1 MRKKHQRSSKRVR
14 PAAFSKANRRSKSDS
29 NARRRTEK
37 ALLDANQR
45 LRSVLI
51 ANEVGTWTWDIP
63 NDVLIA
69 DENLARLFGVSRKDA
84 AGAPIQKYFEAIH
97 PGDRDRVRAA
107 VEKVLQGPDERYAVD
122 YRVVRNGGAISW
134 VTARGKVERDETGKA
149 KYFPGVVLDITERKN
164 SEQEAAGLNRR
175 LEQQSVVFD
184 TTLSTITD
192 FAYIFNRAGQFVYVN
207 QALLNLWGLK
217 LEDAVGKNFHELQYP
232 KELADRLQRQI
243 EQVFTTK
250 TGLTD
255 ETPYTSPTGTSGYYE
270 YIFQPVLDRDGDVLQ
285 VAGSTRDITERKRVE
300 KELRQSQER
309 FRLLAE
315 TLENQVQ
322 TRTIELEERNNEVL
336 VHSEHLRDLSVRLM
350 ETQDQERRRIAREL
364 HDSAGQTIVAL
375 LMSLE
380 KIAAQAKKL
389 DPKLVELAAE
399 TRGYAKELEQEIRT
413 TSYLLHPPLL
423 DEIGL
428 RAALHWY
435 AEGLKQRAGLDVV
448 LDVQREMEG
457 LSGDMEL
464 TIFRVVQ
471 ECLTN
476 IHRHSGSKSA
486 QIRIACEGH
495 NVMVEVRDGGCG
507 IAADRLKK
515 IRAKGGVGLRGM
527 RERVR
532 QFAGEVRIESQEGVG
547 TTIVVTLPQVAG
559 GKTERAVAN
568 SQPV

>member
-1 MRKKHQRSSKRVR
+1 
-14 PAAFSKANRRSKSDS
+14 
-29 NARRRTEK
+29 
-37 ALLDANQR
+37 LLDANQR

-51 ANEVGTWTWDIP
+51 ANEVGTWTWDIA

-84 AGAPIQKYFEAIH
+84 AGAPIRKYFEAIH
-97 PGDRDRVRAA
+97 PEDRARVKAA
-107 VEKVLQGPDERYAVD
+107 VEKVLQGPDDKYAVD
-122 YRVVRNGGAISW
+122 YRVVRKGGGVSW
-134 VTARGKVERDETGKA
+134 VTARGKIERDGSGNA
-149 KYFPGVVLDITERKN
+149 RYFPGVVLDITERKN

-192 FAYIFNRAGQFVYVN
+192 FAYILNRAGQFVYVN

-217 LEDAVGKNFHELQYP
+217 LEDAVGKDFHELQYP

-243 EQVFTTK
+243 QQVFATK

-255 ETPYTSPTGTSGYYE
+255 ETPYTSPTGASGYYE

-309 FRLLAE
+309 FRVLAE

-380 KIAAQAKKL
+380 KLSTQGKKL
-389 DPKLVELAAE
+389 DPKLAELAAE

-448 LDVQREMEG
+448 LDIQREMEG

-486 QIRIACEGH
+486 QIRIACEGP
-495 NVMVEVRDGGCG
+495 NVVVEVADRGCG

-547 TTIVVTLPQVAG
+547 TTIVVTLPQGAG
-559 GKTERAVAN
+559 GKTERTVADSQAV
-568 SQPV
+568 